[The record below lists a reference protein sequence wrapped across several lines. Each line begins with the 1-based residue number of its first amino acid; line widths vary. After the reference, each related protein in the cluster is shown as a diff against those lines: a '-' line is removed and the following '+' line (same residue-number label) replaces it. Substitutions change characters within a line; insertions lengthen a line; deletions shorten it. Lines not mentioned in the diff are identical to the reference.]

1 MNIHEYH
8 HAGGHI
14 SYDMTLLAG
23 GVIACGT
30 SLGIGSIRDG
40 GAVEVEINGIGSLRN
55 VLAANAAPT
64 SGAGVSPQ

>member
-1 MNIHEYH
+1 MQASIIKASVNDVTAADVLNE
-8 HAGGHI
+8 AP
-14 SYDMTLLAG
+14 
-23 GVIACGT
+23 ACGT

>member
-1 MNIHEYH
+1 
-8 HAGGHI
+8 
-14 SYDMTLLAG
+14 MTLLPG
-23 GVIACGT
+23 DVIACGT
-30 SLGIGSIRDG
+30 CLGIGSIRDG